1 MDCLFCPYDSGQ
13 CKNYSQKE
21 NFSCSKKFS
30 YMSEKPSLK
39 WIVKIFSFET
49 LQFSTQDI
57 VKKKKY
63 LCFNLGYCPQT
74 GPSPKLCTRPKMKLY
89 VHEVHVFY

>member
-1 MDCLFCPYDSGQ
+1 
-13 CKNYSQKE
+13 
-21 NFSCSKKFS
+21 
-30 YMSEKPSLK
+30 MSEKPSLK

-63 LCFNLGYCPQT
+63 LCFNLGYCP
-74 GPSPKLCTRPKMKLY
+74 
-89 VHEVHVFY
+89 